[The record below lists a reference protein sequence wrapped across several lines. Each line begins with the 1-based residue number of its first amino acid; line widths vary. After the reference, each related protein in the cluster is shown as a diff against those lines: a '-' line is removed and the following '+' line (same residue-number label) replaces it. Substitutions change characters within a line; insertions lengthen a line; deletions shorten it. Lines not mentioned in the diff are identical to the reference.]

1 MPPRRHREAPVAE
14 VLVELLAPP
23 PGAAL
28 LGQLVAALALL
39 AIAPVEQDA
48 DLLGA
53 PHAMTGYVRDPDGKA
68 RDPNRWRA
76 FR

>member
-1 MPPRRHREAPVAE
+1 M
-14 VLVELLAPP
+14 
-23 PGAAL
+23 
-28 LGQLVAALALL
+28 
-39 AIAPVEQDA
+39 APVEQDA

-68 RDPNRWRA
+68 RGPNRWRA